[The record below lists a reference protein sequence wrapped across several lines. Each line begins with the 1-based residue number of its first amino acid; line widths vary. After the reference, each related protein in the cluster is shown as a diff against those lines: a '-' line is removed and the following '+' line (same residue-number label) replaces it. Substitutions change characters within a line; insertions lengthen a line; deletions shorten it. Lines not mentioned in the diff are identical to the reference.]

1 MSLPEGFSIG
11 PLSVL
16 ELTGADRNK
25 ILNNLCTQDLR
36 SLQSGQCRES
46 FMLDVKGRTIS
57 HGSVACLDSRTLW
70 ISSPGQAHRL
80 VPHIDRYIIR
90 EDAMVRD
97 ASEEFLAYLLRPESP
112 WMQTHLAELRETKEC
127 SEVFGKQAISIPV
140 PWLGPGTLL
149 VLATPGTQCPE
160 ISQLSSVCH
169 PSQTPNPHTHDGSA
183 WETLRIKNFWPWYGV
198 DIDERNLPQEIGIDA
213 RAISFN
219 KGCYLGQETVARLDA
234 LGQVQK
240 KLALVELQTDSAW
253 KFQGPTELILNGKS
267 IGTLTSASPSDQI
280 ENNRRRWIG
289 LAMLR
294 RGHMEPGN
302 QFTTDDGVDVN
313 VRDAMHQQQ

>member
-1 MSLPEGFSIG
+1 MNLPEGFSIG
-11 PLSVL
+11 PLTVL
-16 ELTGADRNK
+16 DLTGADRNK

-36 SLQSGQCRES
+36 SLQIGQSKES

-97 ASEEFLAYLLRPESP
+97 VSDVFLTYLLRPESP
-112 WMQTHLAELRETKEC
+112 WIQTHLAELLETKEC
-127 SEVFGKQAISIPV
+127 SEVFDNQAISILV

-149 VLATPGTQCPE
+149 VLVTPGTQSPQ
-160 ISQLSSVCH
+160 IAQLSRVCH
-169 PSQTPNPHTHDGSA
+169 PSKTPNLQTHDGSA

-240 KLALVELQTDSAW
+240 KLALVELRTDSGW
-253 KFQGPTELILNGKS
+253 KFSGPTELMLSGKS
-267 IGTLTSASPSDQI
+267 IGTVTSASPSDTI
-280 ENNRRRWIG
+280 ENGRGLWIG

-294 RGHMEPGN
+294 RGYMEPGS
-302 QFTTDDGVDVN
+302 QFATDDGVVVN
-313 VRDAMHQQQ
+313 VRSAMHR

>member
-1 MSLPEGFSIG
+1 MTLPEGFSIG
-11 PLSVL
+11 PLTVL

-36 SLQSGQCRES
+36 SLQSGQSKES

-97 ASEEFLAYLLRPESP
+97 VSDVFLTYLLRPNSP
-112 WMQTHLAELRETKEC
+112 WMQTHLAELLENNEC
-127 SEVFGKQAISIPV
+127 SEDFDKQAISILV

-149 VLATPGTQCPE
+149 VLATPGTQCPQ
-160 ISQLSSVCH
+160 IAQLSSICH
-169 PSQTPNPHTHDGSA
+169 PSQTPNLQTHDGSA
-183 WETLRIKNFWPWYGV
+183 WETMRIKNFWPWYGV

-240 KLALVELQTDSAW
+240 KLALVELSTDSGW
-253 KFQGPTELILNGKS
+253 KFSGPTELMLSGKS
-267 IGTLTSASPSDQI
+267 IGTVTSASPSDTI
-280 ENNRRRWIG
+280 ENGRGLWIG

-294 RGHMEPGN
+294 RGYMEPGS
-302 QFTTDDGVDVN
+302 QFATDDGIVVN
-313 VRDAMHQQQ
+313 VRNAMQH

>member
-1 MSLPEGFSIG
+1 
-11 PLSVL
+11 
-16 ELTGADRNK
+16 
-25 ILNNLCTQDLR
+25 
-36 SLQSGQCRES
+36 
-46 FMLDVKGRTIS
+46 MLDVKGRTIS

-97 ASEEFLAYLLRPESP
+97 ASEVFLPYLLRPESP
-112 WMQTHLAELRETKEC
+112 WMQTHLAALLETKDC
-127 SEVFGKQAISIPV
+127 SEVFDNQAISIQV

-149 VLATPGTQCPE
+149 VLATPGTQSPQ
-160 ISQLSSVCH
+160 ITQLSSVCH
-169 PSQTPNPHTHDGSA
+169 PSQTPNLQTHDGSA

-240 KLALVELQTDSAW
+240 KLALVELRTDSAW
-253 KFQGPTELILNGKS
+253 KFSGPTELMLSGKS
-267 IGTLTSASPSDQI
+267 VGTVTSASPSDTI
-280 ENNRRRWIG
+280 ENGSGLWIG

-294 RGHMEPGN
+294 RGYMEPGS
-302 QFTTDDGVDVN
+302 QFATDDGVVVN
-313 VRDAMHQQQ
+313 VRNTMHQ

>member
-1 MSLPEGFSIG
+1 MNLLEGFSIG
-11 PLSVL
+11 PLTVL

-36 SLQSGQCRES
+36 SLPSGQSKES

-97 ASEEFLAYLLRPESP
+97 VSDVFLPYLLRPESP
-112 WMQTHLAELRETKEC
+112 WIQTHLAELLETKEC
-127 SEVFGKQAISIPV
+127 SEVFDKQAISILV

-149 VLATPGTQCPE
+149 VLAMPGTHSPQ
-160 ISQLSSVCH
+160 IAQLSRVCH
-169 PSQTPNPHTHDGSA
+169 PSQTPNLQTHDGSA

-240 KLALVELQTDSAW
+240 KLVLVEMSTDSGW
-253 KFQGPTELILNGKS
+253 KFSGPTELMMSGKS
-267 IGTLTSASPSDQI
+267 VGTVTSASQSDTI
-280 ENNRRRWIG
+280 ENGRGLWIG

-294 RGHMEPGN
+294 RGYMEPGS
-302 QFTTDDGVDVN
+302 QFATDDGVVVN
-313 VRDAMHQQQ
+313 VRSAIHR

>member
-1 MSLPEGFSIG
+1 
-11 PLSVL
+11 
-16 ELTGADRNK
+16 
-25 ILNNLCTQDLR
+25 
-36 SLQSGQCRES
+36 
-46 FMLDVKGRTIS
+46 MLDVKGRTIS
-57 HGSVACLDSRTLW
+57 HGSVACLDARTLW

-97 ASEEFLAYLLRPESP
+97 VSEVFLPYLLRPESP
-112 WMQTHLAELRETKEC
+112 WMQTHLAELLETKEC
-127 SEVFGKQAISIPV
+127 SEVFDNQAISIQV
-140 PWLGPGTLL
+140 PWLGPGTFL
-149 VLATPGTQCPE
+149 VLATLGTQSPQ
-160 ISQLSSVCH
+160 IAQLSSVCH
-169 PSQTPNPHTHDGSA
+169 ASQTPNLQKHDGSA

-240 KLALVELQTDSAW
+240 KLALVELRTDSGW
-253 KFQGPTELILNGKS
+253 KFSGPTELMLSGKS
-267 IGTLTSASPSDQI
+267 IGTVTSASPSDTI
-280 ENNRRRWIG
+280 ENGRGLWIG

-294 RGHMEPGN
+294 RAHMEPGS
-302 QFTTDDGVDVN
+302 QFATDDGFDVN
-313 VRDAMHQQQ
+313 VRSATHQ

>member
-11 PLSVL
+11 PLTVL

-36 SLQSGQCRES
+36 SLQSGQSKES

-57 HGSVACLDSRTLW
+57 HGSVASLDSRTFW

-97 ASEEFLAYLLRPESP
+97 VSDVFLPYLLRPESP
-112 WMQTHLAELRETKEC
+112 WMQTHRTELLETKEC
-127 SEVFGKQAISIPV
+127 SEVFGNQAISILV

-149 VLATPGTQCPE
+149 VLATPGTQSSQ
-160 ISQLSSVCH
+160 IAQLSSVCH
-169 PSQTPNPHTHDGSA
+169 PSQTPNLQTHDGSD
-183 WETLRIKNFWPWYGV
+183 WETLRIENFWPWYGV

-240 KLALVELQTDSAW
+240 KLAMVELRTDSGW
-253 KFQGPTELILNGKS
+253 KFSGPTELMLSGKS
-267 IGTLTSASPSDQI
+267 VGTVTSASPSDTI
-280 ENNRRRWIG
+280 ENGRGLWIG

-294 RGHMEPGN
+294 RGHMEPGS
-302 QFTTDDGVDVN
+302 QFATDDGVVVN
-313 VRDAMHQQQ
+313 VRNAMHQ

>member
-11 PLSVL
+11 PLTVL

-36 SLQSGQCRES
+36 SLQSGQSKES

-57 HGSVACLDSRTLW
+57 HGSVASLDSRTFW

-97 ASEEFLAYLLRPESP
+97 VSDVFLPYLLRPESP
-112 WMQTHLAELRETKEC
+112 WMQTHRTELLETKEC
-127 SEVFGKQAISIPV
+127 SEVFGNQAISIQV

-149 VLATPGTQCPE
+149 VLATPGTQSSQ
-160 ISQLSSVCH
+160 IAQLSSVCH
-169 PSQTPNPHTHDGSA
+169 PSQTPNLQTHDGSD
-183 WETLRIKNFWPWYGV
+183 WETLRIENFWPWYGV

-240 KLALVELQTDSAW
+240 KLSLVELRTDSGW
-253 KFQGPTELILNGKS
+253 KFSGPTELMLSGKS
-267 IGTLTSASPSDQI
+267 VGTVTSASPSDTI
-280 ENNRRRWIG
+280 ENGRGLWIG

-294 RGHMEPGN
+294 RGHMEPGS
-302 QFTTDDGVDVN
+302 QFATDDGVVVN
-313 VRDAMHQQQ
+313 VRNAMHQ

>member
-1 MSLPEGFSIG
+1 MSLAEGFSIG
-11 PLSVL
+11 QLTVI

-36 SLQSGQCRES
+36 ALEPGQSKET

-57 HGSVACLDSRTLW
+57 HGVVACLDSRTLW
-70 ISSPGQAHRL
+70 ISSPGQAQRL

-90 EDAMVRD
+90 EDAVVRD
-97 ASEEFLAYLLRPESP
+97 ASEEFHAYLVGPESP
-112 WMQTHLAELRETKEC
+112 WLQTHTAESLDAKGC
-127 SEVFGKQAISIPV
+127 SDAFGKQAVSLSV

-149 VLATPGTQCPE
+149 VLATTGTQSPE
-160 ISQLSSVCH
+160 VAHLASLCQSSDT
-169 PSQTPNPHTHDGSA
+169 QERTD
-183 WETLRIKNFWPWYGV
+183 WEFLRIKSFWPWYGV

-240 KLALVELQTDSAW
+240 QLALVELQTDSAW
-253 KFQGPTELILNGKS
+253 DFHRPTELLLNGKS
-267 IGTLTSASPSDQI
+267 IGSITSARLSGSNPNDKPL
-280 ENNRRRWIG
+280 WVG
-289 LAMLR
+289 LAFLR
-294 RGHMEPGN
+294 RGYLEPASR
-302 QFTTDDGVDVN
+302 FELDDGMVL
-313 VRDAMHQQQ
+313 RICSKG

>member
-11 PLSVL
+11 PLTVL

-36 SLQSGQCRES
+36 SLQSGQSKES

-57 HGSVACLDSRTLW
+57 HGSVASLDSRTFW

-97 ASEEFLAYLLRPESP
+97 VSDVFLPYLLRPESP
-112 WMQTHLAELRETKEC
+112 WMQTHRTELLETKEC
-127 SEVFGKQAISIPV
+127 SEIFGKQAISIQV

-149 VLATPGTQCPE
+149 VLATPGTQSSQ
-160 ISQLSSVCH
+160 IAQLSSVCH
-169 PSQTPNPHTHDGSA
+169 PSQTPNLQTHDGSD
-183 WETLRIKNFWPWYGV
+183 WETLRIENFWPWYGV

-240 KLALVELQTDSAW
+240 KLSLVELRTDSGW
-253 KFQGPTELILNGKS
+253 KFSGPTELMLSGKS
-267 IGTLTSASPSDQI
+267 VGTVTSASPSDTI
-280 ENNRRRWIG
+280 ENGRGLWIG

-294 RGHMEPGN
+294 RGHMEPGS
-302 QFTTDDGVDVN
+302 QFATDDGVVVN
-313 VRDAMHQQQ
+313 VRNAMHQ